1 MRYFFTKHKPKDE
14 CAVFGIY
21 NHKDAAKLTM
31 LGLHALQHRGQDATG
46 IVTSDYKNFFAY
58 RGMGHVSDVFSDT
71 RIVGKLKGEISI
83 GYNR

>member
-1 MRYFFTKHKPKDE
+1 MKYFFTKHKPKDE

-46 IVTSDYKNFFAY
+46 IVTSDYK
-58 RGMGHVSDVFSDT
+58 
-71 RIVGKLKGEISI
+71 KLFCL
-83 GYNR
+83 